1 MDRCI
6 FGTHNGSNTIDGVIR
21 ATERAIDSLAGF
33 LARQAA

>member
-21 ATERAIDSLAGF
+21 ASHTALAKLAGF
-33 LARQAA
+33 FGQQG